1 MLTFTK
7 TDRVLGYKTNLNKL
21 KKIEI
26 IQRSFLDHNEI
37 KLEIN
42 NKMIAKTPKYGET
55 K

>member
-42 NKMIAKTPKYGET
+42 NKRKFEILQTVKI
-55 K
+55 